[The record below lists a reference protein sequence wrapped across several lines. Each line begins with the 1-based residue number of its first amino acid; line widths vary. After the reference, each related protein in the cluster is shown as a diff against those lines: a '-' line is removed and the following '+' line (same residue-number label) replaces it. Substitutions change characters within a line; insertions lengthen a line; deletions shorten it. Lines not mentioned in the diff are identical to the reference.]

1 MYTFYYTPDNRTKMV
16 SILTKIG
23 YINIRVKIQMDNSK
37 QKLLLSLL
45 VEFEKSFSKQ
55 INESVINQEIEQLVT
70 DSVQELSNKQYR
82 GSLFDKRVNELIK
95 SVNHA
100 KNDEHLIFNDYSR
113 RLWEQI
119 SQISQRTTSF
129 ETAYS
134 LIDILNSKNAS
145 LRL

>member
-16 SILTKIG
+16 SILAKIS

-70 DSVQELSNKQYR
+70 DSVQELYKKQYHFYLKFSNFLYKFYHNFGFNSR
-82 GSLFDKRVNELIK
+82 YIGFSSLSIVAFPCPG
-95 SVNHA
+95 
-100 KNDEHLIFNDYSR
+100 
-113 RLWEQI
+113 
-119 SQISQRTTSF
+119 
-129 ETAYS
+129 
-134 LIDILNSKNAS
+134 
-145 LRL
+145 